1 MGRVGL
7 PYYGEDLGSAIEV
20 VEKKIAKIK
29 TNKFDKADLVE
40 LKDAVVEIIT
50 AVEKDENKN

>member
-29 TNKFDKADLVE
+29 TNKFNNKDLSE

-50 AVEKDENKN
+50 AVEKNEN